1 MGTRSRSDGQDWSE
15 SSGESDESGS
25 ALSRGARAVVELP
38 VTADLCSKCISL
50 TAVDGAA
57 VTVLSS
63 SSARELMY
71 ATDALAQHLDE
82 LQFTS
87 GDGPCV
93 DAFLSGSPVLC
104 NDTSDSVH
112 AASWPGFS
120 SDAERSGVGGVY
132 AFPLRGGRRVFGVLE
147 LYRRVPGALTQFQ
160 LDAAVASADAIAS
173 SLLDELS
180 LDEDSHTGGMANA
193 FHRPEVNQAVGMIA
207 VQLKVPVTE
216 ALSRLRAT
224 AYSSDKPIWEV
235 AGDVVHR
242 RLRFSD
248 GGGESD

>member
-1 MGTRSRSDGQDWSE
+1 MATY
-15 SSGESDESGS
+15 
-25 ALSRGARAVVELP
+25 SRGGEQGWSNSSRGPDNDSAFNRGVRAAVELP
-38 VTADLCSKCISL
+38 LTADLCVKCISL

-63 SSARELMY
+63 SSARELMF

-104 NDTSDSVH
+104 SDTSDPEH
-112 AASWPGFS
+112 GELWPGFS
-120 SDAERSGVGGVY
+120 NEAERAGVGGVY
-132 AFPLRGGRRVFGVLE
+132 AFPLRGGRKVFGVLE
-147 LYRRVPGALTQFQ
+147 LYRRRPGPLTEFQFEAAL
-160 LDAAVASADAIAS
+160 ASSEAIAS
-173 SLLDELS
+173 ALLDEVS
-180 LDEDSHTGGMANA
+180 LDESADTGGMANA

-224 AYSSDKPIWEV
+224 AYSSGKPIWEV
-235 AGDVVHR
+235 ASDVVHR
-242 RLRFSD
+242 RLRFLD
-248 GGGESD
+248 GGGEGD

>member
-1 MGTRSRSDGQDWSE
+1 MVTRSRGDGQDSPE
-15 SSGESDESGS
+15 AAGDDSVF
-25 ALSRGARAVVELP
+25 ARGVLAAAELP
-38 VTADLCSKCISL
+38 VTADLCVKCMSL
-50 TAVDGAA
+50 TAVDGIA

-104 NDTSDSVH
+104 DNTADPAH

-120 SDAERSGVGGVY
+120 SEAERSGVGGVY

-147 LYRRVPGALTQFQ
+147 LYRRVASSLTQFQ
-160 LDAAVASADAIAS
+160 LDAAVASSDAIAS

-180 LDEDSHTGGMANA
+180 LEENSHTGGMANA

-207 VQLKVPVTE
+207 VQLNVSVTE
-216 ALSRLRAT
+216 ALSRLRAA

-242 RLRFSD
+242 RLRFS
-248 GGGESD
+248 GEGGEAIE

>member
-1 MGTRSRSDGQDWSE
+1 MDTHSCGDGQGLPE
-15 SSGESDESGS
+15 SSGES
-25 ALSRGARAVVELP
+25 AANAIFSRGERAAAELP
-38 VTADLCSKCISL
+38 VTADLCLKCISL

-82 LQFTS
+82 LQFTG

-93 DAFLSGSPVLC
+93 DAFLSGQPVLC
-104 NDTSDSVH
+104 NNTADSVPGT
-112 AASWPGFS
+112 SWPGFS
-120 SDAERSGVGGVY
+120 NEAERAGVGGVY

-147 LYRRVPGALTQFQ
+147 LYRRVPGILTEFEFG
-160 LDAAVASADAIAS
+160 AAVESADAIAA

-180 LDEDSHTGGMANA
+180 LDERADAGGMANA
-193 FHRPEVNQAVGMIA
+193 FHRPEVNQAVGMVA
-207 VQLKVPVTE
+207 VQLKITVTE

-224 AYSSDKPIWEV
+224 AYSSGKPIWEV

-242 RLRFSD
+242 RLRFTD
-248 GGGESD
+248 GGGDVD

>member
-1 MGTRSRSDGQDWSE
+1 VKLVVTRSRGDGQDSPE
-15 SSGESDESGS
+15 SAGDNSVFAQG
-25 ALSRGARAVVELP
+25 ALAAVELP
-38 VTADLCSKCISL
+38 VTADLCAKCVSL
-50 TAVDGAA
+50 TGVDGAA

-104 NDTSDSVH
+104 NNTADPEH
-112 AASWPGFS
+112 ADSWPGFS

-147 LYRRVPGALTQFQ
+147 LYRRAPSSLTQFQ
-160 LDAAVASADAIAS
+160 LDAAVASSDAIAL

-180 LDEDSHTGGMANA
+180 LEENSHTGGMVNA

-207 VQLKVPVTE
+207 VQLNVSVAD

-224 AYSSDKPIWEV
+224 AYSSGKPIWDV
-235 AGDVVHR
+235 ADDVVHR

-248 GGGESD
+248 GGGESE

>member
-1 MGTRSRSDGQDWSE
+1 MDTHSRGNGQGSPE
-15 SSGESDESGS
+15 SYGDDAANSTF
-25 ALSRGARAVVELP
+25 SRGARAAVELP
-38 VTADLCSKCISL
+38 VTADLCKKCVSL
-50 TAVDGAA
+50 TSVDGAA

-93 DAFLSGSPVLC
+93 DAFLSGLPVLC
-104 NDTSDSVH
+104 SDTSDAPSV
-112 AASWPGFS
+112 AAWPGFS
-120 SDAERSGVGGVY
+120 NEAERAGVGGVY

-147 LYRRVPGALTQFQ
+147 LYRRVPGALTDSQ
-160 LDAAVASADAIAS
+160 LKVAAVSSEAIAAA
-173 SLLDELS
+173 LLDEFS
-180 LDEDSHTGGMANA
+180 LDDHPESGGVANA

-207 VQLKVPVTE
+207 VQLKVSVAE

-224 AYSSDKPIWEV
+224 AFSTGQPIWEV
-235 AGDVVHR
+235 AADVVHR
-242 RLRFSD
+242 RIRFSD
-248 GGGESD
+248 GGGEGE

>member
-1 MGTRSRSDGQDWSE
+1 MDAQ
-15 SSGESDESGS
+15 
-25 ALSRGARAVVELP
+25 SRGDWQDPPQSPEGSDKDSADRGVRAAIELP
-38 VTADLCSKCISL
+38 LTAELCVKCISL
-50 TAVDGAA
+50 TEVDGAA
-57 VTVLSS
+57 VTILST

-104 NDTSDSVH
+104 NDTSDPLH
-112 AASWPGFS
+112 GKSWPGFS
-120 SDAERSGVGGVY
+120 SDAERAGVGGVY
-132 AFPLRGGRRVFGVLE
+132 AFPLRGGPRVFGVLE
-147 LYRRVPGALTQFQ
+147 LYRRTAGALTQFQ
-160 LDAAVASADAIAS
+160 LDAALSFADAIAL

-180 LDEDSHTGGMANA
+180 LEEASDTRGMTNA

-207 VQLKVPVTE
+207 VQLKVTVTE

-224 AYSSDKPIWEV
+224 AYLSDRPIWEV
-235 AGDVVHR
+235 AGDVVAR
-242 RLRFSD
+242 RRRFSSEE
-248 GGGESD
+248 GEDD